1 MQINSGPSIQAQVEV
16 LKQAENVQEQGITKL
31 LEQNT
36 QQLQQE
42 EEAIENTQKE
52 SAAQLTGLGTGL
64 DITA

>member
-1 MQINSGPSIQAQVEV
+1 MQVNSGPNIQTQVEV

-36 QQLQQE
+36 QQLQQQ
-42 EEAIENTQKE
+42 EEAVENRQKE
-52 SAAQLTGLGTGL
+52 STSQLTGLGTGL